1 MKNYIWVALLA
12 LFLAPVMGAKPPQG
26 KKGAAEP
33 PPPWAYGF
41 LVPAG
46 APGDTPAASAASLLE
61 PDDGTQRHL
70 PGSTQA
76 FTLTQVRDP
85 FGPADWYPGDH
96 PPMPEVVSHGRKPD
110 VGACGRCHYPNG
122 KGRSEN
128 AGVAGLPVAYFVQ
141 TMHDFKNGARKSADS
156 RKGNTNNMIDYA
168 KAMTDAEIQAAAEYY
183 GSMKWTPWIRVVE
196 TDMAPKTR
204 LAFGMFLP
212 LTGNEKEPIGHRIVE
227 ATENGDATLT
237 LRDPRSGFVAYVPSG
252 SLKKGKALVTAGGE
266 GKTTACATCHG
277 AELLGLGP
285 VPGIAGRSASYMA
298 RQLYDMKV
306 GDRNGLWTQL
316 MKPVVAKLDNDDI
329 VAITAY
335 LASLDVGGKSAA
347 PARAAK

>member
-1 MKNYIWVALLA
+1 
-12 LFLAPVMGAKPPQG
+12 MGAKPPQE
-26 KKGAAEP
+26 KKGATEP

-61 PDDGTQRHL
+61 PDDGTLRHL
-70 PGSTQA
+70 PGSTGA

-96 PPMPEVVSHGRKPD
+96 PPMPEVVSRGRKPD

-168 KAMTDAEIQAAAEYY
+168 KAMTEAEIQAAAVYY

-212 LTGNEKEPIGHRIVE
+212 LAGNEKELIGHRIVE

-237 LRDPRSGFVAYVPSG
+237 LRDPRSGFVAYVPVG
-252 SLKKGKALVTAGGE
+252 SLKKGKALVTTGGE
-266 GKTTACATCHG
+266 GKTVACGTCHG
-277 AELLGLGP
+277 ADLMGLGP
-285 VPGIAGRSASYMA
+285 VPGIAGRSTSYMA

-306 GDRNGLWTQL
+306 GARNGMWTQL

-335 LASLDVGGKSAA
+335 LASLNVGGASAA
-347 PARAAK
+347 AGRVAK